1 LIEMKVAYYPGCS
14 LDTTGIEFRLST
26 AWCAS
31 KVGLD
36 LWELPGWN
44 CCGASSA
51 HAKDHLLSLALPAR
65 NLALAEK
72 EGMDVAVPCAACY
85 SRFKTVEAEV
95 RQDEKIQQ
103 RVAEAIDMDYHA
115 ANNTKSLL
123 EVFVDGVGLER
134 IESDV
139 VKPLNGL
146 KVACYYG
153 CYLVRPAKLG
163 HFDRAEDPQSMD
175 GLISSLGGTPVDWP
189 HKTECCGEN
198 IQRAGHELTAGERVA
213 PKGLVLNA
221 EILERIAAC
230 GIENILVHQIPR
242 IYVINTGSELLLPGS
257 PIKTGQIYNS
267 NRSLLSAKVAGS
279 GAIPVLADSI
289 IKDDL
294 QQIVNEI
301 EKATPVSDMIIISGG
316 TGNGVYDL
324 VYNAFEYLNA
334 SPLFKGIDIT
344 PGKGTSAALFNGK
357 LLYNLSG
364 NPHAAG
370 ILFEVLIKPAL
381 LKLKGDLFSARE
393 WFDIQLDSPIKKIK
407 PYRRLCQGEMLIEQ
421 GSVYAQPVSGN
432 NNPIKNISLILDIRA
447 GQGAKGDMVRA
458 IILN

>member
-1 LIEMKVAYYPGCS
+1 M
-14 LDTTGIEFRLST
+14 TGAL
-26 AWCAS
+26 
-31 KVGLD
+31 
-36 LWELPGWN
+36 LP
-44 CCGASSA
+44 
-51 HAKDHLLSLALPAR
+51 
-65 NLALAEK
+65 
-72 EGMDVAVPCAACY
+72 EGCAAVI
-85 SRFKTVEAEV
+85 KQEDV
-95 RQDEKIQQ
+95 RISGNL
-103 RVAEAIDMDYHA
+103 I
-115 ANNTKSLL
+115 
-123 EVFVDGVGLER
+123 
-134 IESDV
+134 
-139 VKPLNGL
+139 
-146 KVACYYG
+146 VACG
-153 CYLVRPAKLG
+153 
-163 HFDRAEDPQSMD
+163 
-175 GLISSLGGTPVDWP
+175 SL
-189 HKTECCGEN
+189 KQGEN